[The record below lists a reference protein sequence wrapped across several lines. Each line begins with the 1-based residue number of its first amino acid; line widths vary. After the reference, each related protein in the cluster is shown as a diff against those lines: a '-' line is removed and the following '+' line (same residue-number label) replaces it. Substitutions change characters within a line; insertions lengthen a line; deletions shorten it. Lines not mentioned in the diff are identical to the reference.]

1 MQQAIIRLLVATIV
15 LLNQVLVAYGLNPIP
30 YSEEEIYS
38 GLSALA
44 SAITVLWI
52 WWKNN
57 NVTKEAQ
64 QAQKHLDEL
73 KAKGDK

>member
-15 LLNQVLVAYGLNPIP
+15 LLNQILVAYGWSPLPF
-30 YSEEEIYS
+30 SEEEIYE

-44 SAITVLWI
+44 SAVVVVWV

-64 QAQKHLDEL
+64 QAQKELDKL
-73 KAKGDK
+73 KGKGD

>member
-15 LLNQVLVAYGLNPIP
+15 LLNQILVAYGWSPLPF
-30 YSEEEIYS
+30 SEEEIYN

-44 SAITVLWI
+44 SAVVVVWV

-57 NVTKEAQ
+57 NVTNEAQ
-64 QAQKHLDEL
+64 QAQKELDKL
-73 KAKGDK
+73 KGKGV

>member
-15 LLNQVLVAYGLNPIP
+15 LLNQILVAYGWSPLPF
-30 YSEEEIYS
+30 SEEEIYE

-44 SAITVLWI
+44 SAVVVVWV

-57 NVTKEAQ
+57 NVTNEAQ
-64 QAQKHLDEL
+64 QAQKELDKL
-73 KAKGDK
+73 KGKGD

>member
-15 LLNQVLVAYGLNPIP
+15 LLNQVLVAYGWNPIP

>member
-15 LLNQVLVAYGLNPIP
+15 LLNQILVAYGWSPLPF
-30 YSEEEIYS
+30 SEEEIYE

-44 SAITVLWI
+44 SAVVVVWV

-64 QAQKHLDEL
+64 QAQKELDKL
-73 KAKGDK
+73 KGKGV

>member
-15 LLNQVLVAYGLNPIP
+15 LLNQILVAYGWSPLPF
-30 YSEEEIYS
+30 SEEEIYN

-44 SAITVLWI
+44 SAVVVVWV

-64 QAQKHLDEL
+64 QAQKELDKL
-73 KAKGDK
+73 KGKGD

>member
-15 LLNQVLVAYGLNPIP
+15 LLNQILVAYGWSPLPF
-30 YSEEEIYS
+30 SEEEIYN

-44 SAITVLWI
+44 SAVVVVWV

-57 NVTKEAQ
+57 NVTNEAQ
-64 QAQKHLDEL
+64 QAQKELDKL
-73 KAKGDK
+73 KGKGD

>member
-15 LLNQVLVAYGLNPIP
+15 LLNQILVAYGWSPLPF
-30 YSEEEIYS
+30 SEEEIYN

-44 SAITVLWI
+44 SAVVVVWV

-57 NVTKEAQ
+57 NVTEEAQ
-64 QAQKHLDEL
+64 QAQKELDKL
-73 KAKGDK
+73 KGKGD

>member
-15 LLNQVLVAYGLNPIP
+15 LLNQILVAYGWSPLPF
-30 YSEEEIYS
+30 SEEEIYN

-44 SAITVLWI
+44 SAVVVVWV

-64 QAQKHLDEL
+64 QAQKELDKL
-73 KAKGDK
+73 KRKGD